1 MKQKKIAV
9 IGAGVMGMAC
19 ALELLKQG
27 YAVAIFEADDR
38 VGGMSAHFDFNGLS
52 IERYYHF
59 ICKPDTPYFE
69 LLEELGLLHKL
80 KWQPTYMGYFFRGK
94 LHDWGNPLALLKF
107 PGVSLLDRLRY
118 GAHMFF
124 ASKRRRWQDLDR
136 VEAGAWIRKW
146 IGPRAYDVLWR
157 PLFQLK
163 FHQHSDNLSAA
174 WIWTRIKRVGSSRRS
189 LMQEELG
196 YLEGGSESLLDAM
209 ETRIRALGGEI
220 HLSTPVQRVNLEAG
234 RVRGVTVRDERR
246 EFDIVISTAPL
257 PFVPKLIPDL
267 DEDTRRRYEAIDN
280 IAVACVIFKLA
291 RPVTRNFWLNVS
303 DPDMDI
309 PGIIE
314 YTNLRRMNEHI
325 VYVPYYM
332 PADHEKYQ
340 WSNERLIEEARGYLK
355 RINPELTDADFL
367 DAFASRYRF
376 AQPICPPGFL
386 DRLPPIRTQAEG
398 LYVADTSYYYPE
410 DRSISESVRVG
421 REIAAM
427 VEA

>member
-1 MKQKKIAV
+1 MSRVAV

-19 ALELLKQG
+19 AMELLKKGHQ
-27 YAVAIFEADDR
+27 VEIFEADDR

-69 LLEELGLLHKL
+69 LLQELDLLHIL
-80 KWQPTYMGYFFRGK
+80 RWQPTYMGYFFRGR
-94 LHDWGNPLALLKF
+94 LHDWGNPVALLKF
-107 PGVSLLDRLRY
+107 SGLGLFDRLRY

-124 ASKRRRWQDLDR
+124 ASKRRRWDDLDR
-136 VEAGAWIRKW
+136 VEAGEWIRKW

-163 FHQHSDNLSAA
+163 FHHHSDNLSAA

-196 YLEGGSESLLDAM
+196 YLEGGSESLLTAM
-209 ETRIRALGGEI
+209 ENRIRELGGQI
-220 HLSTPVQRVNLEAG
+220 HLSTPVERVVLATG
-234 RVRGVTVRDERR
+234 RVAGITVGGETQS
-246 EFDIVISTAPL
+246 FDTVISTTPL

-267 DEDTRRRYEAIDN
+267 DEQTRRQYEAIDN

-303 DPDMDI
+303 DPEMDI

-314 YTNLRRMNEHI
+314 YTNLRNMDEHI

-332 PADHEKYQ
+332 PAEHEKYQ
-340 WSNERLIEEARGYLK
+340 WDDKRLIDEAAGYLR
-355 RINPELTDADFL
+355 RINPELDDADFL
-367 DAFASRYRF
+367 DACASRYRF

-386 DRLPPIRTQAEG
+386 EKLPPIKTRVEG
-398 LYVADTSYYYPE
+398 LYIADTSYYYPE

-427 VEA
+427 IDE